1 MTSVSSV
8 TISSGS
14 ERQRPA
20 SEGREAADVTAVCRP
35 RPGRRPH
42 VNTTNTVTESH
53 CHTVT
58 LSHWHWGTV
67 MLQPEIRGSPLIGKF
82 SKFVLMRR
90 SRSVRLWRV
99 EGYREVSIY
108 YASHH
113 LLDGRDINFLLS
125 CKHFQFILMIH
136 SCRTRYNLDICYSFS
151 VLSFLWKHFPFTIPQ
166 LYLPF

>member
-1 MTSVSSV
+1 MVV
-8 TISSGS
+8 RDNAQPVRG
-14 ERQRPA
+14 
-20 SEGREAADVTAVCRP
+20 GRP
-35 RPGRRPH
+35 RMWLQYAGPGQAGGLMSTLP
-42 VNTTNTVTESH
+42 TLSLS
-53 CHTVT
+53 HTVT
-58 LSHWHWGTV
+58 LSHCHWGTV

>member
-1 MTSVSSV
+1 MTSVTSV
-8 TISSGS
+8 SISN
-14 ERQRPA
+14 
-20 SEGREAADVTAVCRP
+20 GRETTPRQWGEGGRGCDCSMQAQARQAASCQ
-35 RPGRRPH
+35 H
-42 VNTTNTVTESH
+42 YQH
-53 CHTVT
+53 CHWVT